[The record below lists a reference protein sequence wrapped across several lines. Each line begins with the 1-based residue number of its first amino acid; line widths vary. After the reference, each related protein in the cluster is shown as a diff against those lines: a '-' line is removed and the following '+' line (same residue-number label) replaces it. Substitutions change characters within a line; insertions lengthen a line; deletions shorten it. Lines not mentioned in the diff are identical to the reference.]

1 VTDAERVASKLA
13 LIETRLRE
21 LRTLANP
28 SLIAEDLFQ
37 ERFVEYTLQTAV
49 QAALDTAS
57 HIVSEERLGEP
68 ATNRELFALLVRAGI
83 LDAELGQRLQAMAGF
98 RNVLVHGYD
107 AVNLAIV
114 RDIVENRL
122 EDLDAFVAAIRGYLA
137 RS

>member
-28 SLIAEDLFQ
+28 SRMAEDLFQ

-68 ATNRELFALLVRAGI
+68 ATNRELFALLARAGI
-83 LDAELGQRLQAMAGF
+83 LAVDLGDRLQAMAGF

-122 EDLDAFVAAIRGYLA
+122 EDLDAFVAAIREYLG